1 MELFWQTQMVEGKM
15 ALPILFSAEM
25 SGLPYFAIQVE
36 SWIFKSQS
44 IHGLSPTIV
53 QKFFLM

>member
-1 MELFWQTQMVEGKM
+1 MVEGKM

-36 SWIFKSQS
+36 S
-44 IHGLSPTIV
+44 
-53 QKFFLM
+53 